1 MRSKNIIALGG
12 GGFSMEPENTAL
24 DLYVLRAAEAAR
36 PKVCFLP
43 HAASDEARYC
53 LNFFTAF
60 ARYDCT
66 PSSLSLFTT
75 PPKENMES
83 FLHEQDVIYVGG
95 GNTKSMLAV
104 WREWELDRILR
115 SCYEHGVVLAGVSA
129 GANCWFD
136 AYITDSASQE
146 LGALTNGL
154 GLIGG
159 TFCPHYNGEE
169 QRRPTFHQLVANGTV
184 PDGIACDDSVAA
196 HFKDGQL
203 HVAVASN
210 PYAQAFHVRRT
221 ATGVTE
227 ESISTHHLDT
237 TS

>member
-1 MRSKNIIALGG
+1 
-12 GGFSMEPENTAL
+12 MEPENPAL
-24 DLYVLRAAEAAR
+24 DLYVLQAAGVER

-43 HAASDEARYC
+43 HASSDEARYC

-66 PSSLSLFTT
+66 PSTMSLFTT
-75 PPKENMES
+75 PPKADMEA
-83 FLHEQDVIYVGG
+83 FLHAQDVIYVGG

-115 SCYEHGVVLAGVSA
+115 SCYDHGVVLAGISA

-146 LGALTNGL
+146 LDALTNGL
-154 GLIGG
+154 GILSG

-169 QRRPTFHQLVANGTV
+169 QRRPTFHRLVANGTV
-184 PDGIACDDSVAA
+184 PDGIACDDGVAA
-196 HFKDGQL
+196 HYIDGHL
-203 HVAVASN
+203 YTAVAST
-210 PYAQAFHVRRT
+210 PYAQAYHVRNT
-221 ATGVTE
+221 PSGVSE
-227 ESISTHHLDT
+227 ESIPTHHLHPT
-237 TS
+237 A

>member
-1 MRSKNIIALGG
+1 
-12 GGFSMEPENTAL
+12 MEPENPAL
-24 DLYVLRAAEAAR
+24 DLYVLHAAAVAR

-43 HAASDEARYC
+43 HASGDETRYC

-66 PSSLSLFTT
+66 PSTLPLFTT
-75 PPKENMES
+75 PPMENMET

-115 SCYEHGVVLAGVSA
+115 SCYEHGVVLAGISA
-129 GANCWFD
+129 GANCWFE
-136 AYITDSASQE
+136 AYITDSASTT

-154 GLIGG
+154 GLLPG
-159 TFCPHYNGEE
+159 TFCPHYDGEKD
-169 QRRPTFHQLVANGTV
+169 RRPTFHRLVANGSV

-196 HFKDGQL
+196 HFINGQL
-203 HVAVASN
+203 HRVVASK
-210 PYAQAFHVRRT
+210 PYAQAYHVRRT
-221 ATGVTE
+221 PSGVSE
-227 ESISTHHLDT
+227 DSISTHHLQD
-237 TS
+237 SL

>member
-1 MRSKNIIALGG
+1 
-12 GGFSMEPENTAL
+12 MEPENTAL
-24 DLYVLRAAEAAR
+24 DLYVLHAVEAAK

-43 HAASDEARYC
+43 HASSDEARYC

-60 ARYDCT
+60 ARYNCV

-75 PPKENMES
+75 PPKNNMEE
-83 FLHEQDVIYVGG
+83 FLHGQDVIYVGG

-136 AYITDSASQE
+136 AYITDSASHE

-154 GLIGG
+154 GILRG

-169 QRRPTFHQLVANGTV
+169 QRRPTFHRLVANGTV
-184 PDGIACDDSVAA
+184 PDGIACDDGVAA
-196 HFKDGQL
+196 HYIDDKL
-203 HVAVASN
+203 HQVVASH
-210 PYAQAFHVRRT
+210 PYAQAYHVRRT
-221 ATGVTE
+221 PTGVSE